1 MLSKELFNLV
11 LEKERELEKYMTCLV
26 DTKKHIDS
34 TTDETELESLLK
46 EYKTYGNKMVSIEEE
61 IDKLKS
67 NPLYDKEFDRDRTFL
82 TNI

>member
-1 MLSKELFNLV
+1 MLSKELFNKV

-26 DTKKHIDS
+26 DIKNHIDS
-34 TTDETELESLLK
+34 TTDENELESLLK

>member
-1 MLSKELFNLV
+1 MLSKELFNKV

-34 TTDETELESLLK
+34 TTDENELESLLK